1 MTAADSHIV
10 IVGAGQAGLQAAET
24 LRSEAFEGRIT
35 LLGAE
40 PHAPYQRPPLSKAWL
55 TDNLDP
61 EQLTLRDHSVLQRKK
76 IDLCVGTSAS
86 AIDVASQSVLL
97 SDGRALTYTG
107 LLLATGA
114 SPRKLPQA
122 NDADDLVHMLRS
134 RKDAER
140 IASGLR
146 GCAQR
151 GLPLVVVGGGFIG
164 LEVAASARKLG
175 VAVTVLEAAP
185 RLLERVLSP
194 ELSDWYAELH
204 AGRGATLIFN
214 AQITGIRKASEQ
226 AAEVRLAD
234 GRCITAGLVVAGIG
248 VTPNDELARSAGVAC
263 ESGIVVDA
271 CGRTSV
277 ANIVAAGDCT
287 VRRLPDGTMLRL
299 ESVQNAVEQG
309 RSAACALLGVDRP
322 YLGAPWFWSDQY
334 HVKLQIAGLSR
345 GADTHLWRGDVASN
359 SFSIFHFREGRL
371 VAVDSI
377 NAAKDHMVARDLI
390 AKQISP
396 TAQQVGDTA
405 FNLAKLRSVPAPLL
419 SS

>member
-1 MTAADSHIV
+1 MIEAEPHVV

-35 LLGAE
+35 LVGAE

-55 TDNLDP
+55 TDNLNS
-61 EQLTLRDHSVLQRKK
+61 EQLTLRDLSVLQRKQ
-76 IDLCVGTSAS
+76 IDLCTSTSAS
-86 AIDVASQSVLL
+86 GIDVASQSVLL

-107 LLLATGA
+107 LVLATGA
-114 SPRKLPQA
+114 TPRMLPQA
-122 NDADDLVHMLRS
+122 SGTGNLVRTLRS
-134 RKDAER
+134 RDDADEIMR
-140 IASGLR
+140 GLR
-146 GCAQR
+146 NCAQR

-175 VAVTVLEAAP
+175 IAVTVLEAAP
-185 RLLERVLSP
+185 RLLERVLSAD
-194 ELSDWYAELH
+194 LSDWYAQLH

-214 AQITGIRKASEQ
+214 ARIVDIRKTVDH

-234 GRCITAGLVVAGIG
+234 GNCIVAGLVVAGIG
-248 VTPNDELARSAGVAC
+248 VTPNDELARNAGVAC
-263 ESGIVVDA
+263 ESGVVVDE

-277 ANIVAAGDCT
+277 PNIVAAGDCT

-309 RSAACALLGVDRP
+309 RSAAYALLGADKP
-322 YLGAPWFWSDQY
+322 CLGTPWFWSDQY
-334 HVKLQIAGLSR
+334 DMKLQIAGLSR
-345 GADTHLWRGDVASN
+345 GADTHLWRGDVASH

-377 NAAKDHMVARDLI
+377 NAPRDHMIARDLI

-405 FNLAKLRSVPAPLL
+405 FSLAKLRSVPVPVL
-419 SS
+419 SN